1 MVTIQYRSKH
11 MLLRPYEYDSI
22 VQNPISEADF
32 KWILHRNCEGTEQLH
47 KFIST
52 LSAFQCSFLQNHG
65 TVTCILT
72 MIHNLPH
79 ICQSTVRSLN

>member
-1 MVTIQYRSKH
+1 MPVSPLSPLRNNRSKH

-47 KFIST
+47 EM
-52 LSAFQCSFLQNHG
+52 NHLRKG
-65 TVTCILT
+65 RIIYGC
-72 MIHNLPH
+72 
-79 ICQSTVRSLN
+79 

>member
-1 MVTIQYRSKH
+1 

-47 KFIST
+47 EM
-52 LSAFQCSFLQNHG
+52 NHLRKG
-65 TVTCILT
+65 RIIYGC
-72 MIHNLPH
+72 
-79 ICQSTVRSLN
+79 

>member
-1 MVTIQYRSKH
+1 

-47 KFIST
+47 KFINT
-52 LSAFQCSFLQNHG
+52 LSAFQCFFLQNPS
-65 TVTCILT
+65 VL
-72 MIHNLPH
+72 
-79 ICQSTVRSLN
+79 